1 VLYPD
6 CWVALAALA
15 DQTTR
20 IRLGSLVACVA
31 YRNPVVL
38 ARMAADIDALSNG
51 RLVVGLGMGD
61 IPDEFQQMG
70 IVLRSVRERQEML
83 DETVGIL
90 RWLWGDTSTPPVG
103 RHYNVTATPLKPG
116 PVQRPRI
123 PILIAGGG
131 ERVTLRQVAEHAD
144 ASNFGENTLTGGV
157 RGDESVRR
165 RLGALMGWC
174 KQLERPY
181 GSVLRTHATYPLIIA
196 DSRSAVA
203 DKIDRYVP
211 PFTRGISGESM
222 VAGTPD
228 EVIAQYTPLVRAG
241 LQHFL
246 AFVFGNDIDTVRL
259 LAERVIPELRT
270 MHVTP
275 AA

>member
-1 VLYPD
+1 MHVVSSGTEQPEPTWVTHPWVEAGHAAISFGIVNGPRTDRHALADFVRQIEALGMDGFWLSDHPVLYPD

-123 PILIAGGG
+123 PILMPA
-131 ERVTLRQVAEHAD
+131 A
-144 ASNFGENTLTGGV
+144 AS
-157 RGDESVRR
+157 
-165 RLGALMGWC
+165 
-174 KQLERPY
+174 
-181 GSVLRTHATYPLIIA
+181 GSHCARWLSTRTPQTSARTHSRGASEEMRA
-196 DSRSAVA
+196 SAEDS
-203 DKIDRYVP
+203 
-211 PFTRGISGESM
+211 
-222 VAGTPD
+222 
-228 EVIAQYTPLVRAG
+228 
-241 LQHFL
+241 
-246 AFVFGNDIDTVRL
+246 
-259 LAERVIPELRT
+259 ER
-270 MHVTP
+270 
-275 AA
+275 